1 MKTIFLSALIA
12 LAPALAGAGAFNEL
26 ASSLE
31 IDSASDIPAPA
42 VPEIQ
47 AEAAGESALPPCP
60 PNMKGDQSAACVITT
75 NKTTVCSDGQKINTS
90 KITIKEV
97 NSGLFARELLGQYK
111 DPDLRNW
118 ALHQARLGG
127 NSNWG
132 DGSHQN
138 ALATG
143 KANPLTTNYVVLPNR
158 SWLNRKVSVCLTGT
172 KRCVEAEA
180 LEVGPATTF
189 RDHSEVSVAVLMA
202 LGLNAHPNSG
212 TYNGEMTFIFH
223 KN

>member
-1 MKTIFLSALIA
+1 MKTIFLSILIA
-12 LAPALAGAGAFNEL
+12 SAPALAGAGAFNEL
-26 ASSLE
+26 SSSLGMDPA
-31 IDSASDIPAPA
+31 IAIPAPA
-42 VPEIQ
+42 APEIL
-47 AEAAGESALPPCP
+47 AEPAGEKSALPACP
-60 PNMKGDQSAACVITT
+60 SNMKGDRSIACEITT
-75 NKTTVCSDGQKINTS
+75 KKTTVCSDGQKINTS
-90 KITIKEV
+90 RITGKEV
-97 NSGLFARELLGQYK
+97 NSGIYARELLGQYK

-118 ALHQARLGG
+118 ARHQEKIGG
-127 NSNWG
+127 SGNWG

-143 KANPLTTNYVVLPNR
+143 KANPLTTSYVVLPNR

-180 LEVGPATTF
+180 LEVGPSTTF

-212 TYNGEMTFIFH
+212 TYYGEIIFTFH
-223 KN
+223 

>member
-12 LAPALAGAGAFNEL
+12 SAPALAGAGAFNEL
-26 ASSLE
+26 ASSLN
-31 IDSASDIPAPA
+31 AAAAFDIPAPA
-42 VPEIQ
+42 APEIQ
-47 AEAAGESALPPCP
+47 AEPAGEKSALPPCP
-60 PNMKGDQSAACVITT
+60 PTMKGDRTAACVITT
-75 NKTTVCSDGQKINTS
+75 KKTTVCSDGQKINTS
-90 KITIKEV
+90 KVTGKEV
-97 NSGLFARELLGQYK
+97 NSGIYGRELLGQYK
-111 DPDLRNW
+111 DPDLRYW
-118 ALHQARLGG
+118 ARHQDKLGG
-127 NSNWG
+127 SSNWG

-143 KANPLTTNYVVLPNR
+143 KANPLTTNYVVLPSR

-180 LEVGPATTF
+180 LEVGPSTTF

-212 TYNGEMTFIFH
+212 TYYGEMTFTFH
-223 KN
+223 